1 MKFIVT
7 IGQKYTY
14 IIVVPHFDVYRIEV
28 KNFIIAKYRFMVGAG
43 TVRLIAKY
51 ANETNSS

>member
-7 IGQKYTY
+7 KGQKYTY
-14 IIVVPHFDVYRIEV
+14 IIIVPYFDVYRIEV

-43 TVRLIAKY
+43 TVKLR
-51 ANETNSS
+51 S